1 MPRGEEGEMVIKGPH
16 VMTCYINKPEET
28 AEALKYGYYWTGD
41 IVTQDENGY
50 FWVKGR
56 RKELIISGGFNI
68 YPKEIEDVL
77 LAKEGILEAA
87 VVGIEDSGRG
97 EVPKAV
103 VVLEQG
109 AELSEEEILN
119 FLKENIAKY
128 KQPKYIQIIK
138 ELPKTS
144 SGKVKKFLLK

>member
-1 MPRGEEGEMVIKGPH
+1 
-16 VMTCYINKPEET
+16 
-28 AEALKYGYYWTGD
+28 
-41 IVTQDENGY
+41 
-50 FWVKGR
+50 
-56 RKELIISGGFNI
+56 LIISGGYNI

-87 VVGIEDSGRG
+87 VVGIEEPGKG

-103 VVLEQG
+103 IVLKEG
-109 AELSEEEILN
+109 SELSEEEILN
-119 FLKENIAKY
+119 YIEENLAKY